1 MRIEQLIYLA
11 DIAQTGSISTTAQR
25 VFLSQQAVSES
36 IRSLE
41 RELGC
46 KLLNRSKTGVT
57 LTPKGQITA
66 EHAAAMITQYH
77 AMLSALSNE
86 EDTTEFTGQIL
97 VTSSPM
103 VTASIMPG
111 VQHYMEKYHPAIT
124 LQMQNVFNDL
134 VIKNVVEH
142 KTELGFCYYTT
153 METAQL
159 DALRA
164 RYPTLTIRKLYSNQ
178 IVHCVRKDSSYLSQK
193 NAALPIIPEEKSIV
207 IYFSADYTTGEKL
220 FAQQLEKTAFHYD
233 SFLVSDD
240 IALIRDLVL
249 RYDAICAMPELTYRM
264 FFNSREYTAI
274 PFPDNISDDLYCV
287 YDADCY
293 EPHFDI
299 VISAVEREIRHIL
312 QKRLEY

>member
-66 EHAAAMITQYH
+66 EYASTMITQYH
-77 AMLSALSNE
+77 ALLSALSNE
-86 EDTTEFTGQIL
+86 EEASDFAGQIL

-111 VQHYMEKYHPAIT
+111 VQRYMEKYYPAIT
-124 LQMQNVFNDL
+124 LQTQNVFNDL

-142 KTELGFCYYTT
+142 KIDLGFCYYTS
-153 METAQL
+153 METTQL
-159 DALRA
+159 DALHVQ
-164 RYPTLTIRKLYSNQ
+164 YPTLTIQKLYSNQ
-178 IVHCVRKDSSYLSQK
+178 IVYCVRKDSSYLSLK
-193 NAALPIIPEEKSIV
+193 NAASPIMPEEKGLA
-207 IYFSADYTTGEKL
+207 IYFSADYTSVEKQ
-220 FAQQLEKTAFHYD
+220 FVQQLEKTAFHYD

-240 IALIRDLVL
+240 ITLIRDLVL
-249 RYDAICAMPELTYRM
+249 RYDAICAMPELSYRM

-293 EPHFDI
+293 ESHFDI